1 MEICT
6 GTNQFYHFMVIQSVY
21 PSWNQWLLM
30 TQLIERQWLV
40 LMVKVS
46 AMIELAVLQVKLA
59 AYAGSISGSK
69 TTEAFLLAI
78 RFGAIQLTLS
88 FPLATLNYPFLDNLR
103 MLFVKHYMFS
113 GKKKKVVFC
122 LDWMVVLIRALVFT
136 CLKQL

>member
-6 GTNQFYHFMVIQSVY
+6 GTNQFNHFMVIQSVY

-30 TQLIERQWLV
+30 TQLIERQWL

-46 AMIELAVLQVKLA
+46 AMIELAVLQVRLA

-78 RFGAIQLTLS
+78 RFGAVQLTLS
-88 FPLATLNYPFLDNLR
+88 FPLATLNYPFLYNLR
-103 MLFVKHYMFS
+103 TLFVKHYMFS
-113 GKKKKVVFC
+113 WKKKEVVFC